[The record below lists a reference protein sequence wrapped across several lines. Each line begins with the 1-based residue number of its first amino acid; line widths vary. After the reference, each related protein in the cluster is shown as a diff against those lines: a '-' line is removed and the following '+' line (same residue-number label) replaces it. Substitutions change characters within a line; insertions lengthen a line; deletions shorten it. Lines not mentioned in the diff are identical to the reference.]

1 MYPGVEKNC
10 RISCTSNYWFGNEG
24 NLCGTFLYHMRG
36 KKKNNRSVLK
46 IKINIDLKKNIKI

>member
-1 MYPGVEKNC
+1 MWNVF
-10 RISCTSNYWFGNEG
+10 ISYE
-24 NLCGTFLYHMRG
+24 RK

>member
-1 MYPGVEKNC
+1 MWNVF
-10 RISCTSNYWFGNEG
+10 ISYE
-24 NLCGTFLYHMRG
+24 R